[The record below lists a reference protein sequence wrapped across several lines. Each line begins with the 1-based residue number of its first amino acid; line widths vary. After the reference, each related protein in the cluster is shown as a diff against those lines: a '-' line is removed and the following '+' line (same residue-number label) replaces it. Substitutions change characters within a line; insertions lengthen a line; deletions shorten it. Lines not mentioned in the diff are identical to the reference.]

1 MARRREQVLD
11 AAVEV
16 LGGEGARGLT
26 YQAVDRAAAVP
37 TGTTSNYFRNR
48 AALLGGIVEHL
59 LALERREWEAFAQ
72 GPAQGGTGKLVETL
86 AALARRAAGPGRA
99 RTAAR
104 FALLLE
110 SAARPE
116 LRAPLARARQD
127 ALERST
133 EWVRR
138 LGSAAPER
146 HGRILLDHLEGLVL
160 RQLAFPG
167 EAFDP
172 ADELRA
178 LVGGLLGGV
187 PAAADGRGGD

>member
-1 MARRREQVLD
+1 M
-11 AAVEV
+11 EV

-26 YQAVDRAAAVP
+26 YQAVDRAAEVP

-59 LALERREWEAFAQ
+59 LALERREWEAFTG
-72 GPAQGGTGKLVETL
+72 GPPPAGPGEL
-86 AALARRAAGPGRA
+86 AEALAGLARHAAGPGRA

-110 SAARPE
+110 SAVRPE
-116 LRAPLARARQD
+116 LRAPLARARQ
-127 ALERST
+127 AVLERST

-146 HGRILLDHLEGLVL
+146 HGRILVDHLEGVVM

-167 EAFDP
+167 GAFDP
-172 ADELRA
+172 AEEMQS
-178 LVGGLLGGV
+178 LVGGLLGGA
-187 PAAADGRGGD
+187 PGAGAGPTP